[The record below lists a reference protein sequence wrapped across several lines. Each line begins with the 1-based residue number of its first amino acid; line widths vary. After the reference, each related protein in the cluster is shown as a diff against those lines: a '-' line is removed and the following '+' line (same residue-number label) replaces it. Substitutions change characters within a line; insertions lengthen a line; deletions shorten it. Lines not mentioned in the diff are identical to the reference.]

1 MILILL
7 SDFIFLFGLEAIFRV
22 SLSLLALHKQQ
33 LLACHS
39 FEKLITY
46 LKEELVR
53 TDPAQLQSL
62 FSLAAA
68 LDVTRQ
74 LLVYEIEYQV
84 IQEEMQY
91 RPLLQATN
99 SFGSCGSPAA
109 NTVTTANT
117 PTTSTF
123 SSSFSSTSL
132 PCSFS
137 SSQITAPVEK
147 QRKISSSVAVGS
159 DTEMQEYLRGDSP
172 TTEKVRQLEKE
183 NKNLRNRN
191 MEILD
196 QLHVAQSSV
205 YNLESSL
212 DSYKSSIRRLE
223 TRVRALEDERD
234 ALLHMVA
241 K

>member
-1 MILILL
+1 MC
-7 SDFIFLFGLEAIFRV
+7 
-22 SLSLLALHKQQ
+22 LSLLALHKQS
-33 LLACHS
+33 LMECHS
-39 FEKLITY
+39 FEQLITY
-46 LKEELVR
+46 LKEELIR
-53 TDPAQLQSL
+53 TEASQLQSL

-68 LDVTRQ
+68 LDITRQ

-91 RPLLQATN
+91 RPLLQVSVSNSLPSTTFSTALTSTTASTTNASTTAT
-99 SFGSCGSPAA
+99 SMESSSSTTAFPVTFGS
-109 NTVTTANT
+109 
-117 PTTSTF
+117 
-123 SSSFSSTSL
+123 
-132 PCSFS
+132 
-137 SSQITAPVEK
+137 K

-159 DTEMQEYLRGDSP
+159 DSEMQDLLQIDSP
-172 TTEKVRQLEKE
+172 SAERIRQLEKE
-183 NKNLRNRN
+183 NKTLKHRN

-205 YNLESSL
+205 YSLESSL

>member
-1 MILILL
+1 M
-7 SDFIFLFGLEAIFRV
+7 FGLEAIFRV
-22 SLSLLALHKQQ
+22 CLSLLALHKQQ

-39 FEKLITY
+39 FEQLISY
-46 LKEELVR
+46 LKEELIK
-53 TDPAQLQSL
+53 TEPSQLQSL

-68 LDVTRQ
+68 LDITRQ

-91 RPLLQATN
+91 RPLLQAT
-99 SFGSCGSPAA
+99 
-109 NTVTTANT
+109 
-117 PTTSTF
+117 TSN
-123 SSSFSSTSL
+123 SL
-132 PCSFS
+132 PGTIITNAAS
-137 SSQITAPVEK
+137 SLSTNLSNTNSK
-147 QRKISSSVAVGS
+147 QRKISASVAVGTDSELS
-159 DTEMQEYLRGDSP
+159 DFVSGDSP
-172 TTEKVRQLEKE
+172 LSERIRQLEKE
-183 NKNLRNRN
+183 NKTLKHRN

-205 YNLESSL
+205 YSLESSL